1 MDSSFCAVVAAQG
14 PEDLISTAYYCPIYV
29 LIECPPPWTGD
40 FLDSPGLPGVLRDA
54 IVQLRQVLPKAK
66 VLLINRD
73 RPSHAQ
79 SFSVLIYQHQVLSN
93 RYHLREFTTP
103 RLADS
108 AQVLLDYCQRDQS
121 VFEVPTG
128 DEQDVLI
135 CTHGSHDACCA
146 RFGNPFYRQAK
157 RSSKLGRMAV
167 RLWRSSHFGGHRFAP
182 TAVTFPDGRYY
193 GWLTVG
199 HLEGIVG
206 RSGKLTP
213 YAEAYRGWS
222 LLPPALQVMEKQLIQ
237 QVGWD
242 WFNSEVDYQI
252 LTDCETKITAQ
263 MSRTDR
269 HGVVHYYRGSLTPQL
284 VKAQVSC
291 HQEET
296 SAITKYELRSLFHFS
311 PRFVHSKSGTSPR
324 PSPW

>member
-1 MDSSFCAVVAAQG
+1 MDPSFCSAVTAQG

-29 LIECPPPWTGD
+29 LIECPEPWTGD
-40 FLDSPGLPGVLRDA
+40 FLNSPGLPDLLRRS
-54 IVQLRQVLPKAK
+54 IEQLRQILPKAK
-66 VLLINRD
+66 VLLISRD
-73 RPSHAQ
+73 RSSHSQ
-79 SFSVLIYQHQVLSN
+79 SFSVLIYQHQLLSN

-103 RLADS
+103 RLEDS

-128 DEQDVLI
+128 DQKDVLI

-146 RFGNPFYRQAK
+146 RFGNPFYIQAK
-157 RSSKLGRMAV
+157 RSSKLARRDV

-182 TAVTFPDGRYY
+182 TAITFPDGRYY
-193 GWLTVG
+193 GRLTVG

-206 RSGKLTP
+206 RSGKLNA
-213 YAEAYRGWS
+213 YGEAYRGWS
-222 LLPPALQVMEKQLIQ
+222 LLPPALQVMEQRLIQ

-252 LTDCETKITAQ
+252 LTDCETRITAQ
-263 MSRTDR
+263 MSRTD
-269 HGVVHYYRGSLTPQL
+269 HQGAVHYYRGSLTPHL

-291 HQEET
+291 HQEAT
-296 SAITKYELRSLFHFS
+296 SAITKYELQSLFHFS
-311 PRFVHSKSGTSPR
+311 PRFTHSRTIA
-324 PSPW
+324 

>member
-1 MDSSFCAVVAAQG
+1 MDSSFCAVAAAQG

-40 FLDSPGLPGVLRDA
+40 FLNSPELPGVLRDA

-66 VLLINRD
+66 VLLISRD
-73 RPSHAQ
+73 RPSPSP

-93 RYHLREFTTP
+93 RYHLREFATP

-121 VFEVPTG
+121 IFEVPTG
-128 DEQDVLI
+128 GEQDVLI

-146 RFGNPFYRQAK
+146 RFGNPFYMQAK
-157 RSSKLGRMAV
+157 RSSKLARRAL

-182 TAVTFPDGRYY
+182 TAITFPDGRYY

-199 HLEGIVG
+199 HLEAIVG

-237 QVGWD
+237 QMGWD
-242 WFNSEVDYQI
+242 WFNSEVDYQV

-269 HGVVHYYRGSLTPQL
+269 QGVVHYYRGSLTPQL
-284 VKAQVSC
+284 MNAQVSC
-291 HQEET
+291 HREET
-296 SAITKYELRSLFHFS
+296 SAVTKYELRSLFHFS
-311 PRFVHSKSGTSPR
+311 PRFIHSEVMG
-324 PSPW
+324 